1 MMVCE
6 REAME
11 STAAAAPLGLATIGQ
26 IALTVTDV
34 DRAIAYYRDVLG
46 MKLLFQAPNMG
57 FFACDGIRLM
67 LSGSEK
73 PDEHYGSVI
82 YFKVPDIRQAHQT
95 LAQRGAAFEGSPHM
109 IARMPDHE
117 LWMAFFR
124 DPDRNLLA
132 LMSEVPLA

>member
-1 MMVCE
+1 MG
-6 REAME
+6 
-11 STAAAAPLGLATIGQ
+11 STPTSAPLGLATIGQ
-26 IALTVTDV
+26 IGLSVTDV
-34 DRAIAYYRDVLG
+34 DRAIVFYRDVLG
-46 MKLLFQAPNMG
+46 MKLLFQVPNMA

-67 LSGSEK
+67 LSGSEN

-82 YFKVPDIRQAHQT
+82 YFKVADIHDTHQL
-95 LAQRGAAFEGSPHM
+95 LAQRGASFEREPHM

>member
-1 MMVCE
+1 M
-6 REAME
+6 
-11 STAAAAPLGLATIGQ
+11 LATIGQ
-26 IALTVTDV
+26 IGLTVTDV
-34 DRAIAYYRDVLG
+34 ERAIAFYRDVLG
-46 MKLLFQAPNMG
+46 MKLLFQVPNMG
-57 FFACDGIRLM
+57 FFDCDGIRLM

-82 YFKVPDIRQAHQT
+82 YFKVPDIQQAHGV
-95 LAQRGAAFEGSPHM
+95 LSERGAVFEGAPHM

-132 LMSEVPLA
+132 LMSEVRASPV

>member
-1 MMVCE
+1 MG
-6 REAME
+6 
-11 STAAAAPLGLATIGQ
+11 STATAAPFGLATIGQ

-34 DRAIAYYRDVLG
+34 ERAIAFYRDVLG
-46 MKLLFQAPNMG
+46 MKLLFQVPNMG

-67 LSGSEK
+67 ISGSEK
-73 PDEHYGSVI
+73 PEEHYGSVI
-82 YFKVPDIRQAHQT
+82 YFKVPDIQQAYAS
-95 LAQRGAAFEGSPHM
+95 LSQRGAPFEGPPHP

-132 LMSEVPLA
+132 LMSEVPLT

>member
-1 MMVCE
+1 MG
-6 REAME
+6 
-11 STAAAAPLGLATIGQ
+11 STPSAAPFGLATIGQ
-26 IALTVTDV
+26 IGLTVTDV
-34 DRAIAYYRDVLG
+34 ERAIAFYRDVLG
-46 MKLLFQAPNMG
+46 MKLLFHVPGMA

-82 YFKVPDIRQAHQT
+82 YCKVRDIQEAHQT
-95 LAQRGAAFEGSPHM
+95 LAQRGASFEREPHM

-132 LMSEVPLA
+132 LMSEVPLRA

>member
-1 MMVCE
+1 MDSVL
-6 REAME
+6 
-11 STAAAAPLGLATIGQ
+11 STIGQ
-26 IALTVTDV
+26 IGLTVTDV
-34 DRAIAYYRDVLG
+34 ERAIAFYRDALG

-57 FFACDGIRLM
+57 FFDCDGIRLM
-67 LSGSEK
+67 ISGSEK

-82 YFKVPDIRQAHQT
+82 YFKVTNIQQT
-95 LAQRGAAFEGSPHM
+95 HANLSGRGVVFEGAPHM

-132 LMSEVPLA
+132 LMSEVRPA